1 MTLKEYEWL
10 ALKTLGL
17 TKLKCEI
24 CKKSNYVLE
33 NTIFKVHMENVQESN
48 YDKEFNKAQLSNWS
62 G

>member
-1 MTLKEYEWL
+1 MTSTQNPRANKIEMWNL
-10 ALKTLGL
+10 
-17 TKLKCEI
+17 
-24 CKKSNYVLE
+24 KKSNYVLE